1 MARRLGD
8 KRMDTQTD
16 TLSSWL
22 PPLPQHTQAPC
33 SLSLASAL
41 RVLPLRAARAGV
53 SWEQV
58 SG

>member
-1 MARRLGD
+1 MARRLGA
-8 KRMDTQTD
+8 KQMDTQTD
-16 TLSSWL
+16 SVFLAA
-22 PPLPQHTQAPC
+22 PPPPAHASPLLT
-33 SLSLASAL
+33 LASAL